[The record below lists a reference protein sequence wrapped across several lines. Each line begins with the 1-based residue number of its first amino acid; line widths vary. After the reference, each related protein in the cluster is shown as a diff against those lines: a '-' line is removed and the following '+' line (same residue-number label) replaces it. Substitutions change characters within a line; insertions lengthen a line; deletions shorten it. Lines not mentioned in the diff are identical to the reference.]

1 MISKE
6 EIEKELSYGRY
17 IPFYVRVNKG
27 YKLDMEEL
35 VVLSPYKL
43 YVVYNIVLG
52 SDSIFYDIGS
62 NILFRYDIFEKYLYF
77 LPN

>member
-6 EIEKELSYGRY
+6 EMEKELSYERY

-27 YKLDMEEL
+27 YKLSMEEL
-35 VVLSPYKL
+35 SVLSPYKL